1 MSYDL
6 ASRRADELLNKK
18 FKSVIADEVHYIK
31 NRNANRSKNL
41 ITVFQNSKRCILIS
55 GTPLLARPD
64 EAFNIL
70 KILRPDI
77 FTDFKEYA

>member
-6 ASRRADELLNKK
+6 ASRRANELLEKK
-18 FKSVIADEVHYIK
+18 MKSTIADEVHYIK
-31 NRNANRSKNL
+31 NRDAQRSKNL
-41 ITVFQNSKRCILIS
+41 IPVFQNSKRCILIS

-64 EAFNIL
+64 EAFNML

-77 FTDFKEYA
+77 FTEFKEYA